1 MPQNGSVDAEKV
13 GEKKHGAHQENR
25 NSPIYC
31 SGRLQRPPGAGL
43 RALALDPH
51 RVRIHK
57 VNNLGY
63 DCAVREMSA
72 EPKYLSVRETASRL
86 GVHENTVRNWVRN
99 GILPSARLPGTRFH
113 RFDEREVERLRQD
126 RGASVSSLERDRR
139 VVGPEL
145 VDATQLSQW
154 ASTRDAQAKFPE
166 LMRRLL
172 ASTPGITNV
181 SVRAGEGVELPG
193 WDGRADSAGTAFL
206 PSGSLFFEFGV
217 GAHPK
222 SKADEDFAKRR
233 SAPLAAVPAESVF
246 VFVTPRRWSGAA
258 QWEAERRKES
268 SFAEV
273 RVLDADDLEGWLQ
286 ATPAVH
292 QWISEELGRWP
303 RHAET
308 LERWW
313 SRFRSQ
319 TVPDLPAALF
329 LAGRDEERQKL
340 VEFFRQPPDAIA
352 LQAAWREDAIA
363 FVCATIES
371 LEAPDR
377 VQPPLIISSKVVW
390 ERVIHEPGRMTL
402 LPIFDQPDVA
412 RAVAQRHHVVLPLG
426 REQVAR
432 EIKIE
437 LPRPHRQAAA
447 EALKAA
453 GLDSDRAY
461 RLAALARRSMP
472 SLVRS
477 LARDPRLSRPPWSRP
492 PAADVLAPL
501 ALLGAWDATVR
512 DDLEIVS
519 RIAGEHWEQ
528 TERKLR
534 HWLSTDDPPFVHS
547 GSQWHL
553 ASPEEAFLVLRAGLT
568 AGDLE
573 RWHGIAVKVL
583 LEPDPRL
590 ELRPEERPMAGV
602 WGVARQHS
610 SVLRKGVAEGI
621 ALVGSIED
629 EQLADRSTGAEHAS
643 AVVRDILEQASEDDS
658 GHTWRSLADVLPL
671 LAEAAPEVFLDAVH
685 DDLDR
690 QQPLLATMFQDRDT
704 SSGLYSSSPHTGLL
718 WALETLC
725 WSSRSIVEATRA
737 LARLHQVDPGGRL
750 SNRPLESLQSVLVGW
765 IRHTSAPL
773 ELRVKVLESIC
784 QQTSD
789 VGWRLLFALWP
800 ETHAIAS
807 PPSAPRFRDWRPESQ
822 TVSIAEWVQ
831 YIGHLVGLAIRLAD
845 SDPERWAQLAEHLAP
860 LPPSDRDRVL
870 DFLER
875 VSDPNSLTHDQR
887 LLVWERLHK
896 EISQHRRFADA
907 DWSLDDAP
915 LRSLEGIATRLEPT
929 ESAERFSYLFDWHPD
944 LPDVDLDDHEA
955 YEERLL
961 QLRVN
966 AINETLI
973 EPSLDG
979 LRRLAERSP
988 VATHLGW
995 TLGAVAPEEL
1005 TPALMRWLDSDDA
1018 KLREAAASWAS
1029 RKLHDQGGDWLREA
1043 LADAEITAP
1052 ARAAV
1057 VLGAPPTREVWD
1069 TLLEIDADLFKAYW
1083 EGSNPWR
1090 VAPEDAEYA
1099 TRQLVAHNRVWTAVD
1114 LLAMQAHGE
1123 ADERSTVTPEL
1134 VQEVLQAALVADP
1147 TTARS
1152 QSLGYEIGQLLD
1164 YLESE
1169 AVDAEKLASYEF
1181 MFFRLLEHHR
1191 RPRALFDAMRADP
1204 GLFIDL
1210 VKRVYRGRND
1220 SKRQLDEKEAA
1231 MARHAWWVLN
1241 HWRDLPGL
1249 RHDGTIDSAHLA
1261 AWVRDARLAFTE
1273 SDRADIGD
1281 EEIGRVLAA
1290 SPTGADGIWPAEAVR
1305 EIVETIGS
1313 TSVETGMHMGR
1324 VNDRGPTSRGVYDG
1338 GQQERVLAAQYREWA
1353 KGTAGS
1359 WPRTSRLLR
1368 RLAEDY
1374 EREARRMDERAEIT
1388 ADTE

>member
-1 MPQNGSVDAEKV
+1 MAEASNAERQRRRRA
-13 GEKKHGAHQENR
+13 GERE
-25 NSPIYC
+25 
-31 SGRLQRPPGAGL
+31 
-43 RALALDPH
+43 ALPLDPH
-51 RVRIHK
+51 RRRRYTKSTI
-57 VNNLGY
+57 Y
-63 DCAVREMSA
+63 AIISAVGEESS
-72 EPKYLSVRETASRL
+72 EPRYLSVRETASRL
-86 GVHENTVRNWVRN
+86 GVHENTIRNWARD

-113 RFDEREVERLRQD
+113 RFDERDVERLRQH
-126 RGASVSSLERDRR
+126 RGASVSSVERERR
-139 VVGPEL
+139 VIGPEL
-145 VDATQLSQW
+145 VDATQLTQW

-181 SVRAGEGVELPG
+181 SVRAGEGVELAG
-193 WDGRADSAGTAFL
+193 WDGRADSTGTAFL
-206 PSGSLFFEFGV
+206 PSGALFFEFGV
-217 GAHPK
+217 GARPK

-233 SAPLAAVPAESVF
+233 RDSLGAVPAESVF

-258 QWEAERRKES
+258 QWEADRRMDAT
-268 SFAEV
+268 FADV

-292 QWISEELGRWP
+292 QWISEELGGRP

-313 SRFRSQ
+313 FRFRSQ
-319 TVPDLPAALF
+319 TVPELPSALF

-340 VEFFRQPPDAIA
+340 VEFFKRPPDVIA
-352 LQAAWREDAIA
+352 VQSAWRDEAVA

-371 LEAPDR
+371 LERPDR
-377 VQPPLIISSKVVW
+377 VPPPLVVGSSDVW
-390 ERVIHEPGRMTL
+390 ERVIREPGRMTVI
-402 LPIFDQPDVA
+402 PIFDQPDVA
-412 RAVAQRHHVVLPLG
+412 RALGQHHHVILPLG

-432 EIKIE
+432 ETKIE

-447 EALKAA
+447 DALKAA
-453 GLDSDRAY
+453 GVDSDRAS

-492 PAADVLAPL
+492 PVVDVLAPL
-501 ALLGAWDATVR
+501 ALLGAWDSTMR
-512 DDLEIVS
+512 DDLRVVS
-519 RIAGEHWEQ
+519 RFVGERWEQ
-528 TERKLR
+528 VERTFR
-534 HWLSTDDPPFVHS
+534 HWLSTDDPPFVRS

-568 AGDLE
+568 DGDLE
-573 RWHGIAVKVL
+573 RWRAIAVEVL

-590 ELRPEERPMAGV
+590 ALRPEEQPMAGV
-602 WGVARQHS
+602 LGVTRKHS

-629 EQLADRSTGAEHAS
+629 EQMADRSTGAEQAG
-643 AVVRDILEQASEDDS
+643 AVVREMLTQANEDES

-671 LAEAAPEVFLDAVH
+671 LAEAAPDVFLDAVH

-690 QQPLLATMFQDRDT
+690 QQPLLARMFQDRDE
-704 SSGLYSSSPHTGLL
+704 SSGLYGSSPHTGLL

-725 WSSRSIVEATRA
+725 WSPGSLVDAARA

-784 QQTSD
+784 QQTPD
-789 VGWRLLFALWP
+789 VGWPLLFALWP
-800 ETHAIAS
+800 ETHAIAM
-807 PPSAPRFRDWRPESQ
+807 PPSVPRFRDWRPESR
-822 TVSIAEWVQ
+822 TVSIAEWVE
-831 YIGHLVGLAIRLAD
+831 YIGHLVRLALGLAG
-845 SDPERWAQLAEHLAP
+845 SDPERWAQLAEGIAP
-860 LPPSDRDRVL
+860 LPPADRDRVL
-870 DFLER
+870 DFLEQ
-875 VSDPNSLTHDQR
+875 VSDPDSLTSDQR
-887 LLVWERLHK
+887 LLFWERLHK
-896 EISQHRRFADA
+896 EISQHRRFAEA
-907 DWSLDDAP
+907 DWSMSDAR
-915 LRSLEGIATRLEPT
+915 LMRLEGIARRLEPS

-944 LPDVDLDDHEA
+944 VPDVDLDDHEA
-955 YEERLL
+955 YEKRLL
-961 QLRVN
+961 QLRVD
-966 AINETLI
+966 AIDKTLV
-973 EPSLDG
+973 ESSLDG

-988 VATHLGW
+988 VATQLGW
-995 TLGAVAPEEL
+995 TLGEVVPQEL
-1005 TPALMRWLDSDDA
+1005 TPQLFPWLDSGDE
-1018 KLREAAASWAS
+1018 KLRDVAASWAS
-1029 RKLHDQGGDWLREA
+1029 RKLHDEGARWLREA
-1043 LADAEITAP
+1043 LAHDELKTP
-1052 ARAAV
+1052 ARRAAL

-1069 TLLEIDADLFKAYW
+1069 ALLEIDVGLFETYW
-1083 EGSNPWR
+1083 KGSNPWR

-1099 TRQLVAHNRVWTAVD
+1099 TRQLVAHDRVWAAVD
-1114 LLAMQAHGE
+1114 LLAMQRNAKAG
-1123 ADERSTVTPEL
+1123 ERSTVTTEL
-1134 VQEVLQAALVADP
+1134 VQDVLQAALVSDP
-1147 TTARS
+1147 ATARS

-1169 AVDAEKLASYEF
+1169 GVATEKLASYEF

-1191 RPRALFDAMRADP
+1191 RPRALFDAMSAEP
-1204 GLFIDL
+1204 GPFIDL
-1210 VKRVYRGRND
+1210 VKRVYRGKND
-1220 SKRQLDEKEAA
+1220 SKRQLDETEAA
-1231 MARHAWWVLN
+1231 LARHAWWVLN
-1241 HWRDLPGL
+1241 HWRDLPGR

-1290 SPTGADGIWPAEAVR
+1290 SPPGADGVWPAEAVR
-1305 EIVETIGS
+1305 EIIETIGS

-1338 GQQERVLAAQYREWA
+1338 GQQERLLATQYREWA
-1353 KGTAGS
+1353 EETAGS

-1374 EREARRMDERAEIT
+1374 ERQARRMDERAEIT